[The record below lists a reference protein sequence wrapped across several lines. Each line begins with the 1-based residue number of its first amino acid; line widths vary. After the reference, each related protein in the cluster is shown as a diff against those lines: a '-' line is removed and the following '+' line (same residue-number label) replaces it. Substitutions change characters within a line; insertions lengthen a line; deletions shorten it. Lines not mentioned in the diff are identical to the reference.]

1 MSGLAELMAYEM
13 ASMDTQYRRHMKLP
27 TRCPPMADH
36 NTSRVLRGRTISNVA
51 SLSCSGLLS
60 PLAYKRA
67 QQMELKVQDAL
78 SNAGLTVT
86 EMEDQETRAA
96 VSNEIRFVRFIADK
110 IGDRNLGF
118 RLAQAYDPREIG
130 LLYYVAASA
139 DTLGDRKR
147 ATE

>member
-1 MSGLAELMAYEM
+1 
-13 ASMDTQYRRHMKLP
+13 
-27 TRCPPMADH
+27 
-36 NTSRVLRGRTISNVA
+36 
-51 SLSCSGLLS
+51 
-60 PLAYKRA
+60 
-67 QQMELKVQDAL
+67 MELKVQDAL